1 MRALLAVLAVAL
13 LVAPASAAK
22 PADKGKKPPK
32 GKPDRAVA
40 VEHLATLPAPAAVSA
55 NFKRYGDKRYMFVS
69 TLTGLYVYDVTDGAS
84 PQPAGALPLP
94 HFQNED
100 VSLGGD
106 RLLISTDG
114 QTGSFL
120 VVVDISNPTTPVIER
135 VIKMEIL
142 GEGHTASC
150 IDSECRWVWVAG
162 DQLTPGITVLDLDKA
177 AQAGPA
183 DADVSFFGFRVP
195 GTAPAVVVGEIK
207 GFEEFGG
214 VTHDV

>member
-1 MRALLAVLAVAL
+1 MHRLELSPFVLH
-13 LVAPASAAK
+13 K
-22 PADKGKKPPK
+22 DHIRG
-32 GKPDRAVA
+32 
-40 VEHLATLPAPAAVSA
+40 
-55 NFKRYGDKRYMFVS
+55 F
-69 TLTGLYVYDVTDGAS
+69 VYDVTDGAS

-150 IDSECRWVWVAG
+150 IDAGCRWVWVAG
-162 DQLTPGITVLDLDKA
+162 DQTPLEDR
-177 AQAGPA
+177 
-183 DADVSFFGFRVP
+183 RVR
-195 GTAPAVVVGEIK
+195 GTR
-207 GFEEFGG
+207 
-214 VTHDV
+214 